1 MRRPSFA
8 AVTYF
13 FRSLKEEKRITGA
26 NERHSTEFSSAKM
39 IEIDVLLP
47 FHQGCK
53 EKKKKSMII
62 SIDSSEGVGV
72 ITVHYNGPAV

>member
-13 FRSLKEEKRITGA
+13 FRSLKEEKKITGA
-26 NERHSTEFSSAKM
+26 NEQQSTEILSAKM

-47 FHQGCK
+47 FYQGCK
-53 EKKKKSMII
+53 EIN
-62 SIDSSEGVGV
+62 D
-72 ITVHYNGPAV
+72 HFHRLQ